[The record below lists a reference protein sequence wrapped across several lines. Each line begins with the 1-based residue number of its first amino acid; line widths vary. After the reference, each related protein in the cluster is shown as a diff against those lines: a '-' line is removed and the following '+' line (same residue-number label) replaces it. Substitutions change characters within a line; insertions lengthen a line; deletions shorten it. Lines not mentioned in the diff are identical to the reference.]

1 MDCDCEAYLGD
12 RKKKLVPGRCQA
24 GFYAYKVRLCD
35 TCGEHIPRAVLEGK
49 KTWDEFAKEAAKNG
63 IILKLALCKEF
74 MKTAINSTECKG
86 FSLCK
91 SIKPKIEKGTT
102 FCGDQFCG
110 TCLNSMWSMKACG
123 CGRIIATRSK
133 CCGKDKIIPKPV
145 TKKENLKENYNAA
158 LVRLRKA
165 ASDIATMTGKVVQ
178 VNVPSWKKEAP
189 PPPPPADDKMCVVPA
204 QRDIDVYMMIPKD
217 RRATRMILS
226 AQGKLSRR
234 LVPDDAEDKMKK
246 RLKTSDSIPL
256 GTMKGDAALCA
267 NLMAHYHSQAAS
279 ETMSETS
286 HMYESRYKVSW
297 GKPKIFDM
305 VFWEA
310 SDSTT
315 ALAEWN
321 SAKEVRLDAASG
333 AFKSREHFESE
344 QAWEAAPWFDCK
356 GRYKAFS
363 IKCFILTSPS
373 NLDLMN
379 SGDLIIDKSNANRTK
394 RINYKKK

>member
-1 MDCDCEAYLGD
+1 
-12 RKKKLVPGRCQA
+12 
-24 GFYAYKVRLCD
+24 
-35 TCGEHIPRAVLEGK
+35 
-49 KTWDEFAKEAAKNG
+49 
-63 IILKLALCKEF
+63 
-74 MKTAINSTECKG
+74 
-86 FSLCK
+86 
-91 SIKPKIEKGTT
+91 
-102 FCGDQFCG
+102 
-110 TCLNSMWSMKACG
+110 
-123 CGRIIATRSK
+123 
-133 CCGKDKIIPKPV
+133 
-145 TKKENLKENYNAA
+145 
-158 LVRLRKA
+158 
-165 ASDIATMTGKVVQ
+165 MTGKVVQ

-321 SAKEVRLDAASG
+321 SAKEVRLDASG

-356 GRYKAFS
+356 
-363 IKCFILTSPS
+363 
-373 NLDLMN
+373 DLMN